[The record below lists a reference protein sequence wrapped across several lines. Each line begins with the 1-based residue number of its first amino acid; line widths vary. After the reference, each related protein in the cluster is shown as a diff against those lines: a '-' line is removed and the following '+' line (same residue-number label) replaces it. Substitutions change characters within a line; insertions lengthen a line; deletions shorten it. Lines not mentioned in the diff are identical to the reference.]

1 MYSRAFFKEYFFESV
16 LELANDSVPN
26 VRLKLCPLLPKLK
39 QLVKLPAD
47 RNLLQLLEQAV
58 RKILVNETDRDV
70 TAAIESAVKLLD
82 EVQVPMDSVGV
93 SIKMLVIMTF
103 RVTGFDWAVYCQATT
118 KYYFK

>member
-1 MYSRAFFKEYFFESV
+1 M